1 MLTVINI
8 ITDMEV
14 IESLNFI
21 ICRLK
26 DNDGTWKY
34 NCINMEQRVKEKDGD
49 YWNGLISTRK

>member
-8 ITDMEV
+8 NEV